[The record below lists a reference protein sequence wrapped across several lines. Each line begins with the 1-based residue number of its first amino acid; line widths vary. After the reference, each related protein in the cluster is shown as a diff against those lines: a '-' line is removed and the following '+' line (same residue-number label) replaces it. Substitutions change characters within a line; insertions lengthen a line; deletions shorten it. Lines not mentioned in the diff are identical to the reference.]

1 MSILK
6 KLAGQTAVYGLSS
19 IVGRFLNYLLVPLY
33 TGVLQP
39 SAFGM
44 QSWFYAF
51 ASFGAVI
58 FTYGMETAFFN
69 FSRQRDDKE
78 RVFSTILISIL
89 ASSAVLSL
97 ILFGLAEPI
106 TQSSWAKQSGN
117 TSYFYYIIIILAAD
131 AITAIPFAWL
141 RQQNE
146 AMRFAMLRLLSIG
159 VNIGLNLLFYLV
171 FPYLVSKGLFAPL
184 SIDGSVSIKWIF
196 VANVASSLVI
206 LPFFI
211 KEFKMIRFGFDTR
224 LWKEMMVYSYPLIFM
239 GFAGMINE
247 TMDRMLLNA
256 YITDPLVANHQTGIY
271 AANYKLS
278 ILITL
283 FIQAFRFAAEPFFFA
298 RAKEGDAPKTYA
310 QVMHYFVIV
319 CATIFLV
326 VVLYLDIF
334 KYFIRTES
342 YWEGLKVVPILLIA
356 NIFLGMYYNLSIWY
370 KLTNKTRLGAIVSII
385 GACITLA
392 LNILWIPLYGYM
404 GSAWATLI
412 CYGSMAVMSYVLGQK
427 YYPVPYPLKR
437 IGAHLALSLSIYLV
451 SEMLK
456 NTFQYPPSVS
466 LLINT
471 LLMGIY
477 VFIVYKM
484 EETAIRGF
492 LKK

>member
-33 TGVLQP
+33 TGVLNP
-39 SAFGM
+39 SAFGV

-69 FSRQRDDKE
+69 FSRQRPDKE

-89 ASSAVLSL
+89 ISSAILSF
-97 ILFGLAEPI
+97 ILFGLAKPI
-106 TQSSWAKQSGN
+106 TQSNWAKQSGN
-117 TSYFYYIIIILAAD
+117 ESYFYYILVILAAD
-131 AITAIPFAWL
+131 AISSIPFAWL

-159 VNIGLNLLFYLV
+159 VNILLNLLFYLI
-171 FPYLVSKGLFAPL
+171 FPYLVSKGIFAPL
-184 SIDGSVSIKWIF
+184 STDGLVSIKWIF
-196 VANVASSLVI
+196 FANVTSSLVV
-206 LPFFI
+206 LPFFF
-211 KEFKMIRFGFDTR
+211 KEFKMIKYGFDLN
-224 LWKEMMVYSYPLIFM
+224 LWKEMMIYSYPLIFM

-256 YITDPLVANHQTGIY
+256 YIADPSVASHETGVY

-283 FIQAFRFAAEPFFFA
+283 FIQAFRFAAEPFFFS

-319 CATIFLV
+319 CAVIFLV

-334 KYFIRTES
+334 KYFIRTEA
-342 YWEGLKVVPILLIA
+342 YWTGLKVVPVLLMA
-356 NIFLGMYYNLSIWY
+356 NVFLGIYYNLSIWY

-385 GACITLA
+385 GAAITLI
-392 LNILWIPLYGYM
+392 LNILWIPYYSYV

-412 CYGSMAVMSYVLGQK
+412 CYAAMAAMSYGLGQK

-437 IGAHLALSLSIYLV
+437 IGAHLALALTVYMV

-456 NTFQYPPSVS
+456 ETFAYPLSVN
-466 LLINT
+466 LAINT
-471 LLMGIY
+471 VLFGIY
-477 VFIVYKM
+477 GFIVYKM
-484 EETAIRGF
+484 EESEIRVF
-492 LKK
+492 LKQ